1 MQDVSSLLHVGTILA
16 EADKNGKSHEG
27 SKGETRFATCQEDEQ
42 MVPRDAH
49 IRFFVQEVTIAW

>member
-1 MQDVSSLLHVGTILA
+1 VGTILA

-49 IRFFVQEVTIAW
+49 FRFFVQEVIIAW